1 MIQEVPITR
10 EEKIA
15 MYMTIDKRLLAEM
28 LVEAND
34 VIDIVAVNRGITIE
48 PPNETE

>member
-1 MIQEVPITR
+1 MHQEAKLTR

-34 VIDIVAVNRGITIE
+34 VIDIVAVNRGIIIE
-48 PPNETE
+48 PTNETE